1 MRRRV
6 TKKLRRRRAC
16 ATVDGLGL
24 DALPIT
30 ADIDHRDR
38 LGLHRVLLFGIRVL
52 IFACGSS
59 DLTLDPYLVNGIDVN
74 ENLVERILVQLIVIL
89 EHFLSKGQHEVP
101 GREVLLI
108 VAGPIAVLALSNIGL
123 EDF

>member
-16 ATVDGLGL
+16 ATVDGLL

-30 ADIDHRDR
+30 AYIDHRDL

-59 DLTLDPYLVNGIDVN
+59 DLTRP
-74 ENLVERILVQLIVIL
+74 QLLGAGLGVP
-89 EHFLSKGQHEVP
+89 HVSGLSYDIHTC
-101 GREVLLI
+101 GRRVRTQS
-108 VAGPIAVLALSNIGL
+108 PC
-123 EDF
+123 